1 MKQMI
6 HKKIINWNL
15 EKKLNSKI
23 RVNMMDSRFKTIR
36 GLRDKKSDLVKE
48 K

>member
-23 RVNMMDSRFKTIR
+23 RVNMMDS